1 MDPAVIDI
9 LAPMMFA
16 VILTLTV
23 GGVILLKPISK
34 KIGDLLEAMAEE
46 RKNPSVAAELNQL
59 RGQLDTMSSR
69 MALLEERQDFHEKL
83 MEAPSRLPAIEPG
96 SARPAPPPGE

>member
-1 MDPAVIDI
+1 MDPAVLDI
-9 LAPMMFA
+9 VAPMLFA
-16 VILTLTV
+16 VVLTLTI

-46 RKNPSVAAELNQL
+46 RKNPSLAGELQQL
-59 RGQLDTMSSR
+59 RGQLETMSSR

-83 MEAPSRLPAIEPG
+83 MESPSRLPAIESG
-96 SARPAPPPGE
+96 SGGQVPSGRE

>member
-9 LAPMMFA
+9 VAPMLFA
-16 VILTLTV
+16 VVLTLTV

-46 RKNPSVAAELNQL
+46 RKNPSLVGELNQL
-59 RGQLDTMSSR
+59 RGQLETMSSR

-83 MEAPSRLPAIEPG
+83 MESPRRLPAIESG
-96 SARPAPPPGE
+96 SAGGATPGGE

>member
-9 LAPMMFA
+9 LAPMLFA
-16 VILTLTV
+16 VVLTLTV
-23 GGVILLKPISK
+23 GGVILLKPISG

-46 RKNPSVAAELNQL
+46 RKNPSLAAELNQL

-83 MEAPSRLPAIEPG
+83 MESPSRLPAIESG
-96 SARPAPPPGE
+96 SGGATAPPTG

>member
-9 LAPMMFA
+9 LAPMLFA

-46 RKNPSVAAELNQL
+46 RKNPSLTTELHQL

-83 MEAPSRLPAIEPG
+83 MEAPSRLPAIESG
-96 SARPAPPPGE
+96 SGGAKAPQSE